1 MSASDTTWT
10 APAGWTPGDA
20 NQIFDRVDATLAG
33 ILQQLMGLG
42 LTELQAQRLIAEY
55 GGNAMTVALQTKA
68 LTRTLPP
75 GRDAL
80 VEAAGPQLA
89 ADVVPPMGASPK
101 MEMSPAAVQQPSIWD
116 TMPPA
121 APTPPAA
128 AAAAAAAAP
137 AIPKVETQTFQAG
150 NAEQAMVDQVN
161 AEYAEVAERA
171 ATAASDDVVIGQYT
185 GNRALAGMDVD
196 PSAAFDAM
204 GGWAGVLG
212 IAAEAVNVA
221 ATYYE
226 TMPRRHERRMEA
238 ELAALESGSTR
249 KIDESQARM
258 DRSAAYAAFNRQ
270 AAETRRQQAAQQV
283 QTQDGTSAG
292 SMMNMLQAE
301 QMSNTLGALAAE
313 SGLTAQK
320 TERARERM
328 KRADDLSQG
337 LDTLEAK
344 RREARSGAVSDAIT
358 NVTGI
363 ASGFGPAEETPQD
376 LSTTANLHDPGYL
389 DYLAQSDPGFKAWL
403 EEQKQQ

>member
-121 APTPPAA
+121 APTPPA

-283 QTQDGTSAG
+283 QTQDGASAG